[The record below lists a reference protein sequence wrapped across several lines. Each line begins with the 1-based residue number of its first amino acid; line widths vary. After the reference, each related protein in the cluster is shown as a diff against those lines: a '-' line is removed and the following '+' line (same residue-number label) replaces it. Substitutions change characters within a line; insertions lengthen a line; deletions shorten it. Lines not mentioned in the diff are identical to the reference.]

1 MTIDTFI
8 PSSLE
13 NIHEF
18 IINHEKED
26 ITQLWVYK
34 DNEYLGSILTKIKRV
49 NVIYDNVTHTLAMI
63 VYKNNQ
69 TIRNDMTREE
79 ISLARNLFD
88 DHLIVIKEYEL
99 EQYKFQYV

>member
-34 DNEYLGSILTKIKRV
+34 DNEYLGSILPKIKRV
-49 NVIYDNVTHTLAMI
+49 NVIYDNVTNTLAMI

-69 TIRNDMTREE
+69 TIRNDMSKEE

-88 DHLIVIKEYEL
+88 DHLIVIKEYKL
-99 EQYKFQYV
+99 EKYMN

>member
-1 MTIDTFI
+1 MAIDTFI
-8 PSSLE
+8 PTSLA

-18 IINHEKED
+18 IINHEKEN
-26 ITQLWVYK
+26 ITQVWIYK
-34 DNEYLGSILTKIKRV
+34 DNEYLGSILPKIKRV
-49 NVIYDNVTHTLAMI
+49 NIIYDNVTHTLAMI

-69 TIRNDMTREE
+69 TIRNDMSKEE

-99 EQYKFQYV
+99 EKYKFQYI

>member
-1 MTIDTFI
+1 MAIDTFI
-8 PSSLE
+8 PTSLE

-26 ITQLWVYK
+26 ITQLWIYK
-34 DNEYLGSILTKIKRV
+34 NNEYLGSILAKIKRV
-49 NVIYDNVTHTLAMI
+49 NIIYDNVTHTLAMI

-69 TIRNDMTREE
+69 TIRNDMSKEE

-88 DHLIVIKEYEL
+88 DYLIVINEYEL